1 MTATVVQLILIRLS
15 RLCVQIIRA
24 LDKRGEVVLRMLEKN
39 IFSYF
44 CLKTYNICLWKNM
57 ENYHPQISVTHS
69 G

>member
-1 MTATVVQLILIRLS
+1 MTATVVQLILISLS

-24 LDKRGEVVLRMLEKN
+24 LDKRGGVLRMIKKN

-57 ENYHPQISVTHS
+57 ENYQPQISVTCS